1 MTTPN
6 EILKTYWGYDTF
18 RTPQL
23 EIINSV
29 VEGKDVLA
37 ILPTGGGKS
46 VCFQVPALL
55 LDGLCLVITPLI
67 ALMKD
72 QVYQLKER
80 NIRAGAV
87 FTGMSY
93 HETETTLDNA
103 QFGLYKF
110 LYVSPERLKSEK
122 FIERLKNM
130 KIGLLAID
138 EAHCISQ
145 WGYDFRPTYLEIAA
159 VKKLINPCPI
169 IALTATA
176 TPKVQ
181 LDIMNKL
188 EFRSNLIFSKSFI
201 RSNLSFV
208 CRKEEVK
215 FQKTVDILKKV
226 PGSAIVYARN
236 RKKTAEISD
245 FLLQEKIPSS
255 FYHAGLK
262 GEERSKR
269 QENWILNKTRV
280 ICSTNA
286 FGMGIDKSDVRTVIH
301 IDLPDTIEAYYQEAG
316 RAGRDRKKSYAVLLY
331 KNVDI
336 TNLKNRLEKRFPEV
350 EEIKKVYDALCNYLQ
365 IAFYAGK
372 MMTYP
377 FDLLAFCKY
386 FHLEQD
392 KTFNC
397 LKILEDEGKL
407 VMNDGFAMPSK
418 VKIIAEKGKLYRFQV
433 ENPIYEPIIKS
444 LLRNYGGILEDYVK
458 INEQFMS
465 TKLKMDKKKV
475 RNDLIELSKLNILR
489 YSMQTDEPKITFLE
503 ERLQVENLRINNVK
517 LLQRKEDIA
526 LQMNAFVDYITNETT
541 CRQVIIANYFGEKNA
556 PICGICDNCLEKKA
570 KEKLPEYDLLAKDIF
585 NKLEQQPLTLEKL
598 VDLYNGHLQKASY
611 IAALR
616 FMMDENIVKLN
627 ARNELEKV

>member
-1 MTTPN
+1 
-6 EILKTYWGYDTF
+6 
-18 RTPQL
+18 
-23 EIINSV
+23 
-29 VEGKDVLA
+29 
-37 ILPTGGGKS
+37 
-46 VCFQVPALL
+46 
-55 LDGLCLVITPLI
+55 
-67 ALMKD
+67 
-72 QVYQLKER
+72 
-80 NIRAGAV
+80 
-87 FTGMSY
+87 
-93 HETETTLDNA
+93 
-103 QFGLYKF
+103 
-110 LYVSPERLKSEK
+110 
-122 FIERLKNM
+122 
-130 KIGLLAID
+130 
-138 EAHCISQ
+138 
-145 WGYDFRPTYLEIAA
+145 
-159 VKKLINPCPI
+159 
-169 IALTATA
+169 
-176 TPKVQ
+176 
-181 LDIMNKL
+181 
-188 EFRSNLIFSKSFI
+188 
-201 RSNLSFV
+201 
-208 CRKEEVK
+208 
-215 FQKTVDILKKV
+215 
-226 PGSAIVYARN
+226 
-236 RKKTAEISD
+236 
-245 FLLQEKIPSS
+245 
-255 FYHAGLK
+255 
-262 GEERSKR
+262 
-269 QENWILNKTRV
+269 
-280 ICSTNA
+280 
-286 FGMGIDKSDVRTVIH
+286 MGIDKSDVRTVIH

-316 RAGRDRKKSYAVLLY
+316 RAGRDGKKSYAVLLY

-526 LQMNAFVDYITNETT
+526 QQMNAFVDYITNETT

-556 PICGICDNCLEKKA
+556 PNCGICDNCLSKKA